1 MGKPNMQTVERLS
14 PRQIVAIRTLAD
26 PSRAD
31 LSAGQLAKAAGV
43 SVRTMRRWRASPAF
57 GRALLAEI
65 SSRLDEHLSAIFA
78 ALIERARRGEVR
90 AAELLLRVRGLLNPQ
105 GFGFQV
111 KAASD
116 EPVEVVLSW
125 RRAEQAAALE
135 EALEVPER
143 SPEEKLLAA
152 VDQVARDHEAG
163 RLVDPE
169 ADSARKAAE
178 LEARRRAEEAAR
190 EKRRLAAH
198 AEIHRRRAAV
208 ETVESPWEARDPSSW

>member
-1 MGKPNMQTVERLS
+1 MQTVERLS

-90 AAELLLRVRGLLNPQ
+90 AAELLFRCRGLLSP
-105 GFGFQV
+105 GFGLQV
-111 KAASD
+111 AHPAGD
-116 EPVEVVLSW
+116 PPLEVKLSW
-125 RRAEQAAALE
+125 ARLDARPELE
-135 EALEVPER
+135 ELPER
-143 SPEEKLLAA
+143 PPEERLLAE